1 MSIHNVLT
9 GVPVKDVKA
18 ARRRSATDPELP
30 VVF

>member
-18 ARRRSATDPELP
+18 ARRRSATDPQP
-30 VVF
+30 S